1 MTEWQ
6 ETAKQYLDMYQSCK
20 TECDQLRQALEEVEW
35 VDREVDAIYPEP
47 ATWKQCPWCEWW
59 FDDGHAPD
67 CQRQLAL
74 KGGE

>member
-20 TECDQLRQALEEVEW
+20 TECDQLRQALEE
-35 VDREVDAIYPEP
+35 AIIGY
-47 ATWKQCPWCEWW
+47 AKLRNAVINNH
-59 FDDGHAPD
+59 FPD
-67 CQRQLAL
+67 NWEAQTEKYLEKWRLAL